1 MMIVHFMTI
10 VLILA
15 LVCSSD
21 AFKLPRRV
29 VAAGIIISASLL
41 APPAYALST
50 EKATFLEKASKKQSI
65 ENEMLAKEVLIK
77 GEEAATTAATP
88 LEGVRLVDLGGNRGA
103 RGLAASG
110 NMVSPGGS
118 LADQLKAYGGI
129 GEPEKVDNSIKNP
142 LKFKSGI
149 KDQLSVY
156 QKLQQ

>member
-1 MMIVHFMTI
+1 MQLLLSLVLVIVF
-10 VLILA
+10 
-15 LVCSSD
+15 SSTL
-21 AFKLPRRV
+21 AFKLPRV
-29 VAAGIIISASLL
+29 VAAGLISASLSTPL
-41 APPAYALST
+41 MAPSPAHAAQT
-50 EKATFLEKASKKQSI
+50 EKASFLEKASNKKSI
-65 ENEMLAKEVLIK
+65 ENEMLAKEVFIK
-77 GEEAATTAATP
+77 GEESKTTAAP
-88 LEGVRLVDLGGNRGA
+88 IEGVRLIDLGGNRGA
-103 RGLAASG
+103 RGLATSS